1 MTCKEADIVTTAL
14 LAWDDELSKEFVD
27 LVNSKN
33 EFLKRRALLEADEKT
48 TWLKFW
54 EQKHSMRLK
63 AQSAD
68 MKIRQIVNYK
78 ILSWDAQAQA
88 YEKLA
93 KEMINSWEN
102 AWATI
107 QLLRMVDDASPKDFE
122 EVAHIL
128 FEEWEDITSAMTRIR
143 DNIANAWSTLYEQEK
158 VFQSNLVK
166 QLKKEW
172 KSRKEIVKAVK
183 AAMWDDDELIKKWLT
198 PNNFSKPDD
207 EWTVIKNTFEN
218 PEDQMKAWKQYC
230 LGKAII
236 GWIDWKVLKAL
247 NVESSLKNFVWEITA
262 EQIDNINTLEELIS
276 RAYTNTK
283 QLVEDWLLRDAF
295 NNKLTQLLSN
305 KKITTKQLDYAKWLI
320 RAVRFAKEWAWFS
333 KIVLYD
339 AVWNQARKMW
349 YEVANSEKFYD
360 NILKTIRDEDFIKK
374 IDDKWMVTM
383 ADDSKIAANDLLEL
397 IVLATWDRRIPKLL
411 REWAFSNTSILDIAT
426 QVALWNS
433 ENATKKILQLINKV
447 KEMPNLWDSKELALI
462 TLCWRKIQPWA
473 KKGFFDYRK
482 MYQNPGINKETRLKA
497 EFEEKMANA
506 NRAEIAVDWLEDLT
520 DKKDIVKILQDNY
533 AWWYIITNDAW
544 WRNNKDFANALDAA
558 NAALWEDKQIT
569 VLYPRQAQMSNFTME
584 WWKLIFRSRDSNWF
598 RQIMD
603 KVSLRTLWDA
613 EATRELKALSY
624 EIETWRNWDKVRY
637 MVSKKHTEEDYEH
650 LASDSWQKDN
660 RWNPLSNWQ
669 VKKFKDSLVRLWE
682 NLENKLL
689 NVFHTSGRLFD
700 TFNPSRYWWQSYK
713 YWDFD
718 VIFTTNSDLM
728 SKSYSASGNAKEVKS
743 IYQAAAER
751 LWLDEYIDTRDIKNS
766 KDIKNAVMNL
776 SDIDIFQKYGG
787 PWAQPRIVEHLEIKE
802 YINEEWVKSYVA
814 FWRDPSDVLE
824 IKKLY
829 KWLKDD
835 EKEYL
840 EQLTKYWKDTRDI
853 DSYFIWENEFLY
865 SDAFRILMDEKKFN
879 RWILVDVLFWLDWIS
894 RYVLDYRLPHMSV
907 NDIRLRKQEL
917 ISSIEETLDDIIGGT
932 SDWVL
937 YSWYMNLKNPL
948 IVDAEWRSR
957 TQVVMLRWVDENK
970 YNDIKSFYSK
980 FDDEEKDRLNRWMID
995 CHLKNENYVN
1005 LLRMYFPE
1013 YSEEELFRKFIRD
1026 GDTDYAHELF
1036 YVVSSNYDDGLFRHL
1051 SERNIGGQYLIKDRD
1066 WLERHNIKTRE
1077 NGKYVIWQEV
1087 IDGRSLSTNGVIQ
1100 YALYS
1105 WQYDWVIIKNVID
1118 YWWWAKSFVKKFW
1131 WSIWDLP
1138 TSNLYIWFNSNQFK
1152 SIDNKVPTD
1161 VSDINF
1167 EKVLDS
1173 EWDEVAAEIT
1183 IRTEIFKKWRTV
1195 KDIADSYWVPIEVV
1209 KKIVTDEWLAAYWMY
1224 WNWVINITEI
1234 AAKSTWAHELF
1245 HAIFDVVDKKTRF
1258 NIIEESKKL
1267 FGYTDDEANEALANA
1282 FSQWFRT
1289 WKFDY
1294 ATTEWLKEAEK
1305 NAFFEKVKQF
1315 FNSIKEW
1322 ITWVDAHKREVEQ
1335 LFNDMVD
1342 LKWIPDEWKSVSSA
1356 KAIAEY
1362 NKELEESANKYF
1374 AAMLWK
1380 NEWANPNYRDT
1391 LHWILEDLTWIPIK
1405 SLRDLNSVDKNK
1417 LWQAVNT
1424 EFTNAQR
1431 TTWIF
1436 RNEITDITDTINK
1449 IEDMNLNDMV
1459 SELDWRLGWL
1469 IDRTA
1474 ITEDKLPLFKQ
1485 ALEDLETASSP
1496 EAWMEAKGRLL
1507 SMANGW
1513 NEEIFTLSQ
1522 LRNIFTNWTQATEY
1536 KQMFFPNQNLTE
1548 EQTKKYVA
1556 SINNMIFDWLTIALN
1571 NNLVKMWY
1579 ALPLDSARGI
1589 VLWYLTNT
1597 LSLSDSFA
1605 KAFLYKNGLPDSLSV
1620 LESIVKSAMPNDL
1633 KLWYEEALYKLRDSK
1648 PTWEINRIIVQPNP
1662 FLPDTYSSI
1671 ASIVNAK
1678 TWNIWV
1684 NSESKY
1690 LSNILDKYISEVEKW
1705 VKEWMTFKQAQ
1716 QLKTQVWYALDIFE
1730 QDIVMSKYW
1739 KFLTPEQKSSI
1750 RNLKS
1755 YLPIVVW
1762 KEWDVDMWKQLQALR
1777 DVCND
1782 VSSSFTKNIE
1792 DVVGKYTTLKQTLAK
1807 WDSKAIEKLNE
1818 KLKEDWTVMANVDWE
1833 VVIID
1838 ARTNI
1843 KNLLN
1848 DMPQS
1853 VKWLGW
1859 LWWITDEIL
1868 DWMDNRSI
1876 YFLNTLLESIKKLDA
1891 LSKWEPAI
1899 MYHIDPELNMVRF
1912 FDTYRLVDNWIWER
1926 IPYALVWNVLEWN
1939 SDLAKLNLSWL
1950 DSILKTDIFKKVK
1963 SKFQVDWTIDMDW
1976 LEELINSSIDSNS
1989 DKVLEALRS
1998 WWIKDIEKYK
2008 QLIFNE
2014 YQKIFTPYTHLKDI
2028 PSWWAEFW
2036 LQWTKEKINEILAW
2050 EIWKVREALEWL
2062 PDRYGQT
2069 LNNISVESPTWEV
2082 ISLQQF
2088 LDWQSPSWKKAIFDD
2103 ENILVKSQ
2111 DDLLKEIATSTDDKE
2126 IKKVEAANRKY
2137 KREAVNQY
2145 NEVLQTI
2152 MNQGTLV
2159 SDAERKLTSRMLNN
2173 ARSTAMK
2180 YTLTKRLV
2188 DASNMVWWLE
2198 EEAARMVKYWLVWF
2212 WANMTFWKFFTKD
2225 VLKRLKDTQ
2234 DAYRKFYTQSLEDI
2248 NNIVPKNEAEELAVH
2263 LCKYFKTIENY
2274 LGSADWLTWVTTDA
2288 AVNKAFYN
2296 IWETFLNIDTVKWV
2310 FALMSAI
2317 EENQLLKFFKFSKP
2331 RQASYVEAFTR
2342 PATLATEDM
2351 VWGYREYI
2359 TKMPDNIDRDTFN
2372 RLFASN
2378 FTETEFKTL
2387 YQALAW
2393 VTYVWWWWKV
2403 FNQLL
2408 NLANGTSFL
2417 WRFLVSYPWQLL
2429 TVPQQGIGYFI
2440 KMRWYEN
2447 TEWITDYQTIDRVRS
2462 KYWTLDKAYNE
2473 INAFNWLSPDDINTN
2488 SYYNR
2493 YWVPDIDDV
2502 YKKAW
2507 ILTTDDVNDIYAK
2520 IGNYQSTW
2528 DNTWKLMRSM
2538 DAYKDNA
2545 NNLIDWTFARNFK
2558 NIAFLK
2564 AIRENAFMQFG
2575 TVEAFEEFMTN
2586 NQVSKQVKQ
2595 QLMDAVNAAAWRTFR
2610 NILWLWF
2617 GWLDRAIWWY
2627 WISNIFYW
2635 LMQFLNF
2642 RWAWWQNIFRQT
2654 WETFISAIKMAK
2666 MWFSKE
2672 WRDNIALYLS
2682 RNPEFINFTQTLF
2695 NDMLWSFKM
2704 LRYQDN
2710 WRWSE
2715 LENENDALD
2724 YLWYTMELLPMASQ
2738 WFQWIQSFWPLR
2750 PFYEQWVSIAR
2761 SLQNPEV
2768 YRDTYWLWAF
2778 FNALGKNAWRNWKPR
2793 NWVFQAIQALE
2804 EWWES
2809 WFMSFAQNEFWKLS
2823 FWSLRYMM
2831 DDEASKYWYTYDL
2844 LSDDW
2849 WIPSFFRWESAIDSD
2864 KSFSFELSN
2873 NNTWDAITQFFNYD
2887 NTWDDR
2893 KTYLWDWWWAVIN
2906 GSNLW
2911 WTTKNMVKAIPWY
2924 GTWFDSLLWKR
2935 INPFT
2940 MDSFTDVIEWT
2951 SAWKELLRTW
2961 KVTPKTALEMKSF
2974 VEEYVDAWETNTNR
2988 SNLKPYGSNF
2998 AKAINNYNQFWH
3010 VNWIEAH
3017 SEDEELEFMLEQIRY
3032 ERLENWNFKEVNWKR
3047 QETQFWKDMVQYI
3060 HDHPTDME
3068 TTSRLISK
3076 DVFDW
3081 IELNNDNPNYLLFQ
3095 SLVWQWMVDWYLD
3108 DAWVRF
3114 QDDWNTAH
3122 WVTKKSKADE
3132 KLSKTDWIN
3141 SGLYWWDFMEYLL
3154 NTNVVWTDKPLV
3166 EYLQDLDRRNTMS
3179 ASIKIIKNQMVDE
3192 NDKKILEKFVKFN
3205 VDSYGNEYVTIDS
3218 QYASQLRSMWW
3229 IWDAIEK
3236 WDVNLLMARA
3246 SQFAN
3251 QYMNPED
3258 DPTGLVTAY
3267 TVNSL
3272 VQRVRNAQ
3280 ISPDLKIKMI
3290 AALSEKNIEF
3300 MQKNLPVLREAMWD
3314 ELADA
3319 VTRLWNQLLFEEDW
3333 AVQAAI
3339 WDALAN
3345 WDWDAAKAWGKVSN
3359 NIKNCMSSY
3368 TSPDDSY
3375 WASWNWYGWRSSGTI
3390 AKWVPFTV
3398 DVAKLLDA
3406 TWGKWYS
3413 PKNPDINVKTY
3424 NPKIDLSIGKD
3435 INRKKK
3441 AFNTQEV
3448 KKKKVVL

>member
-1 MTCKEADIVTTAL
+1 MTCKEADIVTTSL

-33 EFLKRRALLEADEKT
+33 EFLKRRALLEADERT

-172 KSRKEIVKAVK
+172 KSRGEIAKAVK

-247 NVESSLKNFVWEITA
+247 NVESSLKNFVWELTA

-320 RAVRFAKEWAWFS
+320 RTVRFAKEWAWFS
-333 KIVLYD
+333 KIVLCD

-383 ADDSKIAANDLLEL
+383 ADGSKIAANDLLEL

-447 KEMPNLWDSKELALI
+447 KEMPNLWDAKELALI

-482 MYQNPGINKETRLKA
+482 MYDNPGINKETRLKA
-497 EFEEKMANA
+497 DFEEKMANA

-544 WRNNKDFANALDAA
+544 WRNNKDFVNALDAA

-613 EATRELKALSY
+613 EATRILRSLAY
-624 EIETWRNWDKVRY
+624 EMETWRNGDKIRY
-637 MVSKKHTEEDYEH
+637 MVTRKYRPEEYAH
-650 LASDSWQKDN
+650 LAAASWEKDADGN
-660 RWNPLSNWQ
+660 ILSNWQ
-669 VKKFKDSLVRLWE
+669 VKWWKDSYVRVDE
-682 NLENKLL
+682 NLDKPMKLI
-689 NVFHTSGRLFD
+689 FHWSDDFFTIFGNQWLGKAF
-700 TFNPSRYWWQSYK
+700 WWE
-713 YWDFD
+713 
-718 VIFTTNSDLM
+718 VIFTSD
-728 SKSYSASGNAKEVKS
+728 VKS
-743 IYQAAAER
+743 VGSTYAR
-751 LWLDEYIDTRDIKNS
+751 LSDEYMDYNGVKDTLLRYFYQNIWWKWEAVYFRKLKMEDVPEVYKKMLETLNPGKKLRLIKEWSEYVIYATSKGDFDNTATNLF
-766 KDIKNAVMNL
+766 KDIEEYVPYEIYRGTVDTMRNYLINRLESWALNLVEKNGKWIVYSWYGKLTNPFIIDAWGRNWWLVMRMGLEPVGIKHWPEVFENL
-776 SDIDIFQKYGG
+776 DDQTKSI
-787 PWAQPRIVEHLEIKE
+787 LKE
-802 YINEEWVKSYVA
+802 AYNDFMETNPNRA
-814 FWRDPSDVLE
+814 
-824 IKKLY
+824 
-829 KWLKDD
+829 
-835 EKEYL
+835 
-840 EQLTKYWKDTRDI
+840 KDTFI
-853 DSYFIWENEFLY
+853 DFIIKWRYFP
-865 SDAFRILMDEKKFN
+865 D
-879 RWILVDVLFWLDWIS
+879 
-894 RYVLDYRLPHMSV
+894 
-907 NDIRLRKQEL
+907 
-917 ISSIEETLDDIIGGT
+917 ISSIEDAYWKILRDFWPDNSNLASSELQYIVKHNFKQWEISYATDASLDYLPNDVDKSYKEFLSWLNDKAKGT
-932 SDWVL
+932 NYSLDAFFDERYWMLTTNWVVGYVKWL
-937 YSWYMNLKNPL
+937 N
-948 IVDAEWRSR
+948 
-957 TQVVMLRWVDENK
+957 
-970 YNDIKSFYSK
+970 
-980 FDDEEKDRLNRWMID
+980 EK
-995 CHLKNENYVN
+995 
-1005 LLRMYFPE
+1005 
-1013 YSEEELFRKFIRD
+1013 
-1026 GDTDYAHELF
+1026 
-1036 YVVSSNYDDGLFRHL
+1036 
-1051 SERNIGGQYLIKDRD
+1051 
-1066 WLERHNIKTRE
+1066 WLGN
-1077 NGKYVIWQEV
+1077 
-1087 IDGRSLSTNGVIQ
+1087 
-1100 YALYS
+1100 
-1105 WQYDWVIIKNVID
+1105 YDWVIIKNVMDVWWYKDWVWHKIAND
-1118 YWWWAKSFVKKFW
+1118 Y
-1131 WSIWDLP
+1131 IL
-1138 TSNLYIWFNSNQFK
+1138 FNSNQFK
-1152 SIDNKVPTD
+1152 SIDNKVPSA
-1161 VSDINF
+1161 VKDINL
-1167 EKVLDS
+1167 ERVIDW
-1173 EWDEVAAEIT
+1173 EWDDVAAEISL
-1183 IRTEIFKKWRTV
+1183 RVKLFKDDRTV
-1195 KDIADSYWVPIEVV
+1195 EDIAKAYWVKVETV
-1209 KKIVTDEWLAAYWMY
+1209 KKIVTEEWLEAYWCY
-1224 WNWVINITEI
+1224 WDWLIEI
-1234 AAKSTWAHELF
+1234 AEIAKESTWAHELF
-1245 HAIFDVVDKKTRF
+1245 HAIFDMVDKKTKD
-1258 NIIEESKKL
+1258 NIIETSKKL
-1267 FGYTDDEANEALANA
+1267 FGYTDDEANEELAKA
-1282 FSQWFRT
+1282 FSEWFRT
-1289 WKFDY
+1289 WEFKY
-1294 ATTEWLKEAEK
+1294 SNISKLSKKEQ
-1305 NAFFEKVKQF
+1305 NSFFKKVKDF
-1315 FNSIKEW
+1315 FNKIKNLW
-1322 ITWVDAHKREVEQ
+1322 IDEVEIHKNEVEQ
-1335 LFNDMVD
+1335 MFNDMMD
-1342 LKWIPDEWKSVSSA
+1342 LKWQPKDWSMVS
-1356 KAIAEY
+1356 KAQAAWEY
-1362 NKELEESANKYF
+1362 TKELEESANKYF
-1374 AAMLWK
+1374 AAMLWE
-1380 NEWANPNYRDT
+1380 NDWANPNYRDV
-1391 LHWILEDLTWIPIK
+1391 LHAKLEEMTWIPIT
-1405 SLRDLNSVDKNK
+1405 SLRELNSVDKNK

-1424 EFTNAQR
+1424 QFTNAQR

-1449 IEDMNLNDMV
+1449 IEDMNLDAMV

-1513 NEEIFTLSQ
+1513 NEETFTLSQ

-1620 LESIVKSAMPNDL
+1620 LESIVRSAMPNDL

-1705 VKEWMTFKQAQ
+1705 VKEWMTFEKAQ

-1777 DVCND
+1777 DVCNE
-1782 VSSSFTKNIE
+1782 VSSSFAKNIE

-1807 WDSKAIEKLNE
+1807 WDSKAIEQLNE

-1848 DMPQS
+1848 DMPES

-1950 DSILKTDIFKKVK
+1950 DSILKTDIFKKIK

-1976 LEELINSSIDSNS
+1976 LEELINSSIESNS
-1989 DKVLEALRS
+1989 DKVLEALKS
-1998 WWIKDIEKYK
+1998 WWVKDIEKYK

-2036 LQWTKEKINEILAW
+2036 LQWTREKINEILAW

-2188 DASNMVWWLE
+2188 DASNMLWWLE

-2296 IWETFLNIDTVKWV
+2296 IWETFLNIDTIKWV

-2331 RQASYVEAFTR
+2331 KQASYVQAFTR

-2447 TEWITDYQTIDRVRS
+2447 AEWITDYQTIDRVRS
-2462 KYWTLDKAYNE
+2462 KCWTLDKAYNE

-2715 LENENDALD
+2715 LEDENDALD
-2724 YLWYTMELLPMASQ
+2724 YIWYTMELLPMASQ

-2761 SLQNPEV
+2761 SLENPEV

-2809 WFMSFAQNEFWKLS
+2809 WFMSFVQNEFWKLS

-2849 WIPSFFRWESAIDSD
+2849 WIPSFFRWEAAIDSD
-2864 KSFSFELSN
+2864 KSFSFILSN
-2873 NNTWDAITQFFNYD
+2873 NNTWDAMMQFFNYD

-2911 WTTKNMVKAIPWY
+2911 WTTKNLIKAIPWY
-2924 GTWFDSLLWKR
+2924 DTWSDSFLWKR

-2974 VEEYVDAWETNTNR
+2974 VEEYVDAWDTNTNR

-3132 KLSKTDWIN
+3132 KLTKTEWIN

-3179 ASIKIIKNQMVDE
+3179 ASIKIIKNQMENE
-3192 NDKKILEKFVKFN
+3192 NDKKVLEKFVKFN

-3272 VQRVRNAQ
+3272 VQRVRDAQ

-3300 MQKNLPVLREAMWD
+3300 MQKNLPALREAMWD

-3359 NIKNCMSSY
+3359 KIKNCMSDY
-3368 TSPDDSY
+3368 TSPNDSY
-3375 WASWNWYGWRSSGTI
+3375 WASWDWYGWRSSGTT

-3441 AFNTQEV
+3441 VFNTQEV

>member
-33 EFLKRRALLEADEKT
+33 EFLKRRALLEADERT

-54 EQKHSMRLK
+54 EQKHAMRLK

-172 KSRKEIVKAVK
+172 KSRGEIAKAVK

-247 NVESSLKNFVWEITA
+247 NVGSSLKNFVWEITA

-374 IDDKWMVTM
+374 IDDKWMATM
-383 ADDSKIAANDLLEL
+383 ADGSKIAANDLLEL

-497 EFEEKMANA
+497 DFEEKMANA

-520 DKKDIVKILQDNY
+520 NKKDIVKILQDNY

-544 WRNNKDFANALDAA
+544 WRNNKEFTNALDAA

-613 EATRELKALSY
+613 EATKELKALSY

-637 MVSKKHTEEDYEH
+637 MVSKKYPAENYAH
-650 LASDSWQKDN
+650 LASDSWQKDAN
-660 RWNPLSNWQ
+660 GNPLSYWQ
-669 VKKFKDSLVRLWE
+669 IRYGRNSYARVDESLDKPL
-682 NLENKLL
+682 KLL
-689 NVFHTSGRLFD
+689 YHWSDNFFSAFNWREWLGK
-700 TFNPSRYWWQSYK
+700 TFWG
-713 YWDFD
+713 DIMFL
-718 VIFTTNSDLM
+718 SDDKMISSTYARM
-728 SKSYSASGNAKEVKS
+728 S
-743 IYQAAAER
+743 
-751 LWLDEYIDTRDIKNS
+751 DEFMDYNTTRDTLLNNFYKNIWWDWD
-766 KDIKNAVMNL
+766 KVMFEKL
-776 SDIDIFQKYGG
+776 K
-787 PWAQPRIVEHLEIKE
+787 KE
-802 YINEEWVKSYVA
+802 
-814 FWRDPSDVLE
+814 DVLE
-824 IKKLY
+824 VFKKMLERLNPKESFVIEKEWKIY
-829 KWLKDD
+829 KTYVIGKEDGHKYLARSSDTFDEILEELTSHLRMWGRDFIERNNKWLVYSWYAKLERPFIIDAWWRNWWNVMKLLDVNAGVKQWAGIFEDMPDKAKDILRKAYSD
-835 EKEYL
+835 FMR
-840 EQLTKYWKDTRDI
+840 TNPNIVKDTFVDFI
-853 DSYFIWENEFLY
+853 IKWKYF
-865 SDAFRILMDEKKFN
+865 
-879 RWILVDVLFWLDWIS
+879 
-894 RYVLDYRLPHMSV
+894 PT
-907 NDIRLRKQEL
+907 
-917 ISSIEETLDDIIGGT
+917 ISSIEDAYWRILRDFWPDNYQLADSELQYIVKHNFESWEIAYATEASLDYLPDNIYETGKEFLSWLKKKVDDADFNFFSFFDERYWMLT
-932 SDWVL
+932 TNWVVGYVKWL
-937 YSWYMNLKNPL
+937 N
-948 IVDAEWRSR
+948 
-957 TQVVMLRWVDENK
+957 
-970 YNDIKSFYSK
+970 
-980 FDDEEKDRLNRWMID
+980 EK
-995 CHLKNENYVN
+995 
-1005 LLRMYFPE
+1005 
-1013 YSEEELFRKFIRD
+1013 
-1026 GDTDYAHELF
+1026 
-1036 YVVSSNYDDGLFRHL
+1036 
-1051 SERNIGGQYLIKDRD
+1051 
-1066 WLERHNIKTRE
+1066 WLGN
-1077 NGKYVIWQEV
+1077 
-1087 IDGRSLSTNGVIQ
+1087 
-1100 YALYS
+1100 
-1105 WQYDWVIIKNVID
+1105 YDWVIIKNVMD
-1118 YWWWAKSFVKKFW
+1118 VW
-1131 WSIWDLP
+1131 WSKEWVWHKIGND
-1138 TSNLYIWFNSNQFK
+1138 YIIFQSNQFK
-1152 SIDNKVPTD
+1152 DIDNKVPSTL
-1161 VSDINF
+1161 SDINF

-1224 WNWVINITEI
+1224 WNWVINIAEI
-1234 AAKSTWAHELF
+1234 AAESTWAHELF

-1258 NIIEESKKL
+1258 NILEESKKL
-1267 FGYTDDEANEALANA
+1267 FGYTDDEANEALADA

-1294 ATTEWLKEAEK
+1294 ATTKWLKEAEK

-1391 LHWILEDLTWIPIK
+1391 LHWILENLTWIPIK

-1449 IEDMNLNDMV
+1449 IEDMNLDAMV

-1513 NEEIFTLSQ
+1513 NEETFTLSQ

-1620 LESIVKSAMPNDL
+1620 LESIVRSAMPNDL

-1705 VKEWMTFKQAQ
+1705 VKEWMTFEKAQ

-1777 DVCND
+1777 DVCNE
-1782 VSSSFTKNIE
+1782 VSSSFAKNIE

-1807 WDSKAIEKLNE
+1807 WDSKAIEQLNE

-1950 DSILKTDIFKKVK
+1950 DSILKTDIFKKIK

-1976 LEELINSSIDSNS
+1976 LEELINSSIESNS
-1989 DKVLEALRS
+1989 DKVLEALKY
-1998 WWIKDIEKYK
+1998 WWVKDIEKYK

-2180 YTLTKRLV
+2180 YTLTKKLV

-2263 LCKYFKTIENY
+2263 LCKYFKTMENY

-2351 VWGYREYI
+2351 VWWYREYI

-2447 TEWITDYQTIDRVRS
+2447 AEWITDYQTIDRVRS

-2627 WISNIFYW
+2627 WRSNIFYW

-2715 LENENDALD
+2715 LEDENDALD

-2750 PFYEQWVSIAR
+2750 PFYEQWISIAR
-2761 SLQNPEV
+2761 SLENPEV

-2809 WFMSFAQNEFWKLS
+2809 WFMSFVQNEFWKLS

-2849 WIPSFFRWESAIDSD
+2849 WIPSFFRWEAAIDSD
-2864 KSFSFELSN
+2864 KSFSFILSN
-2873 NNTWDAITQFFNYD
+2873 NNTWDAMMQFFNYD

-2911 WTTKNMVKAIPWY
+2911 WTTKNLIKAVPWY
-2924 GTWFDSLLWKR
+2924 GTWYDSFLWKR

-2988 SNLKPYGSNF
+2988 SNLKPYGSSF

-3010 VNWIEAH
+3010 VNWIEPH

-3032 ERLENWNFKEVNWKR
+3032 ERLENWNFKEVNWKK
-3047 QETQFWKDMVQYI
+3047 QETKFWKDMVQYI

-3114 QDDWNTAH
+3114 QDDWNAAH

-3132 KLSKTDWIN
+3132 KLSKKEGID

-3179 ASIKIIKNQMVDE
+3179 ASIKIIKNQMQNE
-3192 NDKKILEKFVKFN
+3192 NDKKVLEKFVKFN

-3272 VQRVRNAQ
+3272 VQRVRDAQ

-3300 MQKNLPVLREAMWD
+3300 MQKNLPALREAMWD

-3345 WDWDAAKAWGKVSN
+3345 WDWDAAKTWGKVSN
-3359 NIKNCMSSY
+3359 KIKNCMSDY
-3368 TSPDDSY
+3368 TSPNDSY
-3375 WASWNWYGWRSSGTI
+3375 WASWSWYGWRSSGTI

-3441 AFNTQEV
+3441 VFNTQEV